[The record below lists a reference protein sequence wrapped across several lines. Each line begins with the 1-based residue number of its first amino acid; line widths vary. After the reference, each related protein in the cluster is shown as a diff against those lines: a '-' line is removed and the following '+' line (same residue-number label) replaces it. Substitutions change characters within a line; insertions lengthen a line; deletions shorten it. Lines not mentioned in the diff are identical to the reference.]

1 MGGCNIKIAK
11 QERSYKMRTK
21 KIYYYTLESMDG
33 RVYFGTSTKRLAKKH
48 YAETSN
54 EGICY
59 KRLVGNNRYKKF
71 MFMW

>member
-1 MGGCNIKIAK
+1 MI
-11 QERSYKMRTK
+11 TK

-33 RVYFGTSTKRLAKKH
+33 RVYFGTSTKRMAKKH
-48 YAETSN
+48 FAEASN

-59 KRLVGNNRYKKF
+59 KRMVGNNKYKKF

>member
-1 MGGCNIKIAK
+1 MK
-11 QERSYKMRTK
+11 TK

-48 YAETSN
+48 FAEASN

-59 KRLVGNNRYKKF
+59 KRLVGDNSSLLHLPLSIVLLRH
-71 MFMW
+71 

>member
-1 MGGCNIKIAK
+1 MK
-11 QERSYKMRTK
+11 TK
-21 KIYYYTLESMDG
+21 KLYYYTLESMDG

-48 YAETSN
+48 YAEASN

-59 KRLVGNNRYKKF
+59 KRMVGDNRYKKF